1 MARRLPIPS
10 SAARVLAAACAAAF
24 AAAGCADYWFGT
36 GPGAV
41 ASVTTPSGIL
51 SGDIAFAYTLSGKD
65 GTADIAVS
73 YSTDGTTFRRATEG
87 PGSDGTRGL
96 AVLKAGVSHTFV
108 WSSGVDLPGA
118 RHESVV
124 LRIAP
129 EDGDSGSTSPFRLHN
144 GRYLGAVESVA
155 AGASSKVRLY
165 SADVSSGRV
174 SFVQSLA
181 SGGTGAYDILYDRG
195 IFYVANETSDSIS
208 ALQLLEDARA
218 LMPVAG
224 SPFAAGI
231 SGPRYLATDGT
242 RLFVSGTGN
251 SIAALDR
258 DQTTG
263 ALAYRSSAAV
273 EGPRGLLVRS
283 GYLYVASETTGNI
296 FVFDVDSGGTLYA
309 NPSSP
314 ISAGGTVAPR
324 SLLLAGLRIY
334 AASASSPE
342 IAGFNILAGGG
353 LAPLGASPFPLSV
366 AAPEK
371 LVLNGSR
378 LFAVSGAGER
388 LVAATIDPFGSVAED
403 AASPVAL
410 GGPSYGLATADAIVV
425 AATTASEEL
434 AVWTLVGTSS
444 LAPAAG
450 SPFAAGAEIARI
462 ALSD

>member
-1 MARRLPIPS
+1 MVSRLPVLT
-10 SAARVLAAACAAAF
+10 SAGCTLAAACAAALGV
-24 AAAGCADYWFGT
+24 AGCAEYWFGT

-96 AVLKAGVSHTFV
+96 SVLKAGVSHTFV

-129 EDGDSGSTSPFRLHN
+129 EDGEYAQTSPFRLHN
-144 GRYLGAVESVA
+144 GRYLAAVENA
-155 AGASSKVRLY
+155 PAGSPSKVRLY
-165 SADVSSGRV
+165 SVDTSSGRV
-174 SFVQSLA
+174 SSVQTLD

-208 ALQLLEDARA
+208 ALQLLEDARV

-251 SIAALDR
+251 SVAALDR
-258 DQTTG
+258 NATTG

-273 EGPRGLLVRS
+273 ESPRGLLVRS
-283 GYLYVASETTGNI
+283 GYLYVASETTGSI

-314 ISAGGTVAPR
+314 IPAGGAVAPR

-334 AASASSPE
+334 AASASSAE
-342 IAGFNILAGGG
+342 IAGFNVLSGGG
-353 LAPLGASPFPLSV
+353 LAPLGASPFPLSG
-366 AAPEK
+366 AAPEE
-371 LVLNGSR
+371 LALNGSR
-378 LFAVSGAGER
+378 LFAVSGATER
-388 LVAATIDPFGSVAED
+388 LVAATIDPFGSVSED
-403 AASPVAL
+403 AVSPVVL
-410 GGPSYGLATADAIVV
+410 GGPSYGVATADAVVV
-425 AATTASEEL
+425 AATTTSEEL

-462 ALSD
+462 AFSD